1 MNELIENSQLLSFSL
16 FCIFV
21 YFFILFFQSGVDKI
35 LNWSSELEWIKSHFR
50 KSIFKSNIPLLLFT
64 LTLLEIVTAILCLLS
79 IFNFFIDFYDPLPF
93 FALFFN
99 SCTLICL
106 FLGQRVAKD
115 YQGAVSISVYFV
127 INLIGLILLSI

>member
-16 FCIFV
+16 FFVFV

-79 IFNFFIDFYDPLPF
+79 IFNFFIEIYDPLPF

-115 YQGAVSISVYFV
+115 YHGAVSISVYFI